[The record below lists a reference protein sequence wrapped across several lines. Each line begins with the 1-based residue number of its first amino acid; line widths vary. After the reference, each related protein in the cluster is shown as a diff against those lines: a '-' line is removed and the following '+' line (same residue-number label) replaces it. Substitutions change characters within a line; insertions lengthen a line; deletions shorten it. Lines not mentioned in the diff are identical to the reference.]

1 MKSIRRLKQFHGS
14 RALSRPLALFG
25 LALAATSAISGAA
38 FAAPPC
44 ASGSYGLTNSVAITT
59 SHAAMVAAG
68 HMINCSVADMATAYN
83 TDRKC
88 AHAGDTL
95 GHYVVSDIQCLP
107 SPPHSGTC
115 AAGWSSVTTVFAA
128 GTAQYS
134 SINFCAAYAAT
145 IGTCN
150 SGNAAS
156 STGNTSE
163 CAVGIMCAG
172 GACGA
177 VDLSSSS
184 EICMVRGKTCLSPP
198 PPPPVINGA
207 CNTATPLGCTDGTA
221 ISDNGQTACGTTRSW
236 VCQGSG
242 GGSNSG
248 TCSYANP
255 ACPPAAVNGTCNNA
269 TPLGCTDGTA
279 ISDNGQTACG
289 TTRNWVCQGSGGGSD
304 SGTCNFTNPV
314 CPPAGCGTAAGVSV
328 LSAPSSNLCSGGT
341 ASGVTQ
347 SGSTWQWT
355 CTP

>member
-1 MKSIRRLKQFHGS
+1 MKSIRRLKQFRGS

-25 LALAATSAISGAA
+25 LALAATSAISGTAL
-38 FAAPPC
+38 AAPPC

-163 CAVGIMCAG
+163 CTVGIMCAG

-177 VDLSSSS
+177 VDLSNSS
-184 EICMVRGKTCLSPP
+184 EICIVRGKTCLSPP
-198 PPPPVINGA
+198 PPPVVNGT
-207 CNTATPLGCTDGTA
+207 CDNGTPLGCSDGNV

-248 TCSYANP
+248 TCNYANP
-255 ACPPAAVNGTCNNA
+255 ACPPAAVNGSCNNA
-269 TPLGCTDGTA
+269 TPLGCTDGAA

-289 TTRNWVCQGSGGGSD
+289 TTRSWVCQGANGGSD
-304 SGTCNFTNPV
+304 SGSCNYTNAA
-314 CPPAGCGTAAGVSV
+314 CPTTGCGTAAGVSAS
-328 LSAPSSNLCSGGT
+328 SAPSSNLCSSGT

-347 SGSTWQWT
+347 NGSLWEWT